1 MFSLNT
7 CLEPGCCKNSLSSFN
22 SNGEIIEV
30 PGYCLDHTPDKE
42 SVKQKIYDYINT
54 HDKIIGLDASGLLFE
69 NIDLTDKRFYGCNF
83 MHSKFINLQSTGF
96 RSRMSMFDFAIF
108 SDCNILQANM
118 QFTSFA
124 GCTFSHTLF
133 TGSDMIQDNF
143 SGIQSYQ
150 SSFDDSDL
158 YNSRFTRAKLID
170 TSFRNCNVKKTVF
183 RSIEQQNVLF
193 KYSNT
198 REAIFDQEQ
207 SQLFAGELDDKIA
220 YKVEPAQP
228 IEDGGEK

>member
-7 CLEPGCCKNSLSSFN
+7 CLEPGCCKNSLSTFN
-22 SNGEIIEV
+22 SNGDIIEAA
-30 PGYCLDHTPDKE
+30 GYCLDHSPDKE
-42 SVKQKIYDYINT
+42 GIKQQIYNYINT
-54 HDKIIGLDASGLLFE
+54 HDKIVGLDACGLVFE
-69 NIDLTDKRFYGCNF
+69 NIDLTNKRFYGCNF
-83 MHSKFINLQSTGF
+83 MHCKFINLHSSGF

-108 SDCNILQANM
+108 SDCNLLQSNM

-124 GCTFSHTLF
+124 GSIFSHTLF
-133 TGSDMIQDNF
+133 TESDMIQDNF

-158 YNSRFTRAKLID
+158 YNSRFVRAKLID

-183 RSIEQQNVLF
+183 RLIEQQNVLF

-220 YKVEPAQP
+220 YKGAPQATE
-228 IEDGGEK
+228 GGNK

>member
-1 MFSLNT
+1 MYSQNN
-7 CLEPGCCKNSLSSFN
+7 CIEPDCMHIALSSFN
-22 SNGEIIEV
+22 NDHEIIET
-30 PGYCLDHTPDKE
+30 PGYCLEHTADKE
-42 SVKQKIYDYINT
+42 KIKNEIYDYINSHT
-54 HDKIIGLDASGLLFE
+54 KIVGLNAAGITFE

-83 MHSKFINLQSTGF
+83 MHCKFINLHSTGF
-96 RSRMSMFDFAIF
+96 RSRMSMFDFSIF
-108 SDCNILQANM
+108 SDCNLLQSNM

-158 YNSRFTRAKLID
+158 YNSRFVRAKLID
-170 TSFRNCNVKKTVF
+170 TSLRNCNVKKTLF
-183 RSIEQQNVLF
+183 RALEQQNVMF

-198 REAIFDQEQ
+198 REAIFDKEN
-207 SQLFAGELDDKIA
+207 SDLFAGEIDKKSELLETGDA
-220 YKVEPAQP
+220 
-228 IEDGGEK
+228 